1 VVRAHSESVRRV
13 SSCTSESVSDRQGQR
28 GCARG
33 SDGAPDAG
41 RSHEPGSHTLA
52 GDGMNL
58 AVPESRMGVDA
69 DSREFEQFARP
80 HAAAAL
86 RLARTLVRNEA
97 DAHDVLQD
105 SFLRAFRHFRS
116 FSGESPRAWLLSIV
130 RNVSFTLWRKRER
143 DEVDE
148 PEPMLEAEPDP
159 DPSPEARLLEAC
171 DAELV
176 HAALGPLARLHPG
189 GVVLREMEE
198 CSYREI
204 SDILSVPIGT
214 VMSRLSRAR
223 AQLVKELVGD
233 PRSKN

>member
-1 VVRAHSESVRRV
+1 MNFADAESWM
-13 SSCTSESVSDRQGQR
+13 SVD
-28 GCARG
+28 
-33 SDGAPDAG
+33 D
-41 RSHEPGSHTLA
+41 
-52 GDGMNL
+52 
-58 AVPESRMGVDA
+58 
-69 DSREFEQFARP
+69 DSREFERFARP

-97 DAHDVLQD
+97 DAQDVLQD
-105 SFLRAFRHFRS
+105 SFLRAFRHFRG

-143 DEVDE
+143 DEADE
-148 PEPMLEAEPDP
+148 PEPALEAEPDP
-159 DPSPEARLLEAC
+159 GPSAEARLLEAC

-176 HAALGPLARLHPG
+176 HAALDRLPG
-189 GVVLREMEE
+189 LHREVLVLREMEE

-204 SDILSVPIGT
+204 ADILGVPIGT

>member
-1 VVRAHSESVRRV
+1 
-13 SSCTSESVSDRQGQR
+13 
-28 GCARG
+28 
-33 SDGAPDAG
+33 
-41 RSHEPGSHTLA
+41 
-52 GDGMNL
+52 MNL
-58 AVPESRMGVDA
+58 AVAESRTSVDA

-105 SFLRAFRHFRS
+105 SFLRAFRHFRT

-143 DEVDE
+143 DEADE
-148 PEPMLEAEPDP
+148 PGLMLEAEPDP
-159 DPSPEARLLEAC
+159 GPSPEARMLEAC

-176 HAALGPLARLHPG
+176 HVALDRLPSLHRE
-189 GVVLREMEE
+189 VLMLREMED

-204 SDILSVPIGT
+204 SSILDVPIGT

-223 AQLVKELVGD
+223 AQLLKELVGE
-233 PRSKN
+233 PRGKV

>member
-1 VVRAHSESVRRV
+1 M
-13 SSCTSESVSDRQGQR
+13 D
-28 GCARG
+28 
-33 SDGAPDAG
+33 D
-41 RSHEPGSHTLA
+41 
-52 GDGMNL
+52 
-58 AVPESRMGVDA
+58 

-97 DAHDVLQD
+97 DAQDVLQD
-105 SFLRAFRHFRS
+105 SFLRAFRHFRG

-143 DEVDE
+143 D
-148 PEPMLEAEPDP
+148 DP
-159 DPSPEARLLEAC
+159 GISRPRWTPSPIPAPLPRRGCSRRATLRRS
-171 DAELV
+171 
-176 HAALGPLARLHPG
+176 HAALDRLPG
-189 GVVLREMEE
+189 LHREVLVLREMEE

-204 SDILSVPIGT
+204 AEILGVPIGT

-223 AQLVKELVGD
+223 AQLVRELVGD

>member
-1 VVRAHSESVRRV
+1 M
-13 SSCTSESVSDRQGQR
+13 D
-28 GCARG
+28 
-33 SDGAPDAG
+33 D
-41 RSHEPGSHTLA
+41 
-52 GDGMNL
+52 
-58 AVPESRMGVDA
+58 

-97 DAHDVLQD
+97 DAQDVLQD
-105 SFLRAFRHFRS
+105 SFLRAFRHFRG

-143 DEVDE
+143 DD
-148 PEPMLEAEPDP
+148 PGDLETTLDAESDP
-159 DPSPEARLLEAC
+159 GPSAEARLLEAC
-171 DAELV
+171 DAAQI
-176 HAALGPLARLHPG
+176 HAALGRLPG
-189 GVVLREMEE
+189 IHREVLVLREMEE

-204 SDILSVPIGT
+204 AEILGVPIGT

-223 AQLVKELVGD
+223 AQLVRELVGD